1 MAVILE
7 NSEEILEKLLWARD
21 TADEEERIELI
32 DEVIA
37 AIEEAPE
44 VPDPED
50 EEETIEVPF
59 DLKHKGFQLINK
71 YKPITEEEAIDLL
84 IRELKVTEEI
94 AEEIYYSW
102 KNIYPTGKSW

>member
-1 MAVILE
+1 MKMGVILK

-44 VPDPED
+44 VPDPE
-50 EEETIEVPF
+50 E
-59 DLKHKGFQLINK
+59 
-71 YKPITEEEAIDLL
+71 
-84 IRELKVTEEI
+84 
-94 AEEIYYSW
+94 
-102 KNIYPTGKSW
+102 